1 MLLLTITMEGGR
13 REEGGLLCAATVT
26 QTDRQIDR
34 QTQIVS
40 GRRRRATSAKRCC
53 RLILRPGRYLDWGV
67 SQKLNIPG
75 AVRDWGEFQ
84 PCYFKEEGRLRL
96 LLLRLRL
103 VRRCIHI
110 TRPKSRVDALVS
122 LNFEARQG

>member
-1 MLLLTITMEGGR
+1 MYLGEDEGR
-13 REEGGLLCAATVT
+13 RLPNGVVALFYGQV
-26 QTDRQIDR
+26 
-34 QTQIVS
+34 
-40 GRRRRATSAKRCC
+40 
-53 RLILRPGRYLDWGV
+53 GRYLDWGV